1 MKNKK
6 GLNFDSRWYL
16 PISILDGVLTI
27 FTKQSLMIHHHH
39 LSRRTQKHRGKIMKQ
54 NTAMVLL
61 ALAFGKIDKEN
72 KGL

>member
-1 MKNKK
+1 M
-6 GLNFDSRWYL
+6 LNG
-16 PISILDGVLTI
+16 IL
-27 FTKQSLMIHHHH
+27 TKQSLMIHHHH